1 MMEKTPSFQGR
12 IFHII
17 QKEKWERTFIISIVY
32 GCICQKACRR
42 YCGMDMW
49 MDKVDVLLTSL
60 GYSVIFVW
68 LDITSMMHIYVR
80 ITMHI
85 NNTYKYIWVSFCWE
99 VAHMVHV
106 RGEIRAP
113 LETACMHAI
122 HGEMCIEK
130 VSSMIGYWTKN
141 KNQPDR
147 IITINHGSSVLKV

>member
-1 MMEKTPSFQGR
+1 MTKDFLVHMDKLNIMMEKTPSFQGR

-68 LDITSMMHIYVR
+68 LNITSMMHIYVR

-106 RGEIRAP
+106 RGESP
-113 LETACMHAI
+113 GPSWDSLYACDSWWDVHRK
-122 HGEMCIEK
+122 GLLD
-130 VSSMIGYWTKN
+130 
-141 KNQPDR
+141 DR
-147 IITINHGSSVLKV
+147 ILDKE